1 MSNLDVRAPTLL
13 NRARASQV
21 LALARLDALAVSQPL
36 NVYYATT
43 KLPVLDRMTSRHQS
57 LAVIPADPAKPVSYV
72 GPAFEYYYNVAD
84 SGVAQGVDVYLAT
97 PPSADP
103 VRADGRG
110 MMRILDAA
118 RVDAREHRRR
128 AATLEATAVSDM
140 AAGLAQALGA
150 LGIAR
155 GALGFDSLEAERWIE
170 AAAPAAQR
178 LTGDDLMRHIRLVK
192 TQAELSLL
200 TAAARANVVAVT
212 RAVLRARERPTL
224 RALRQRFF
232 GEAAELGNTGIFML
246 VDGVMDETYE
256 ETLPEG
262 RAFLVDGVSHRAFYQ
277 GDYART
283 ACLGQPA
290 PGMRKVTEALEFAWH
305 EIRDRLA
312 PGLKFSEIGEI
323 GRSALRRAGND
334 YTVAFKPHSVGLEHE
349 DQPRLG
355 IDGRPF
361 DLALVEGMVLSVD
374 CPLLDVGAGGT
385 AHLEDLTVIT
395 ADASRPLHEA
405 GPALLVV

>member
-1 MSNLDVRAPTLL
+1 M
-13 NRARASQV
+13 
-21 LALARLDALAVSQPL
+21 
-36 NVYYATT
+36 
-43 KLPVLDRMTSRHQS
+43 H
-57 LAVIPADPAKPVSYV
+57 
-72 GPAFEYYYNVAD
+72 
-84 SGVAQGVDVYLAT
+84 
-97 PPSADP
+97 
-103 VRADGRG
+103 
-110 MMRILDAA
+110 
-118 RVDAREHRRR
+118 
-128 AATLEATAVSDM
+128 
-140 AAGLAQALGA
+140 
-150 LGIAR
+150 
-155 GALGFDSLEAERWIE
+155 
-170 AAAPAAQR
+170 
-178 LTGDDLMRHIRLVK
+178 HIRLVK
-192 TQAELSLL
+192 TPAELSLL
-200 TAAARANVVAVT
+200 TDAARANVLAVT
-212 RAVLRARERPTL
+212 AAVLRARENPTL

-232 GEAAELGNTGIFML
+232 SEAAERGNTGIFML

-283 ACLGQPA
+283 ACLGPPS

-312 PGLKFSEIGEI
+312 PGLTFSQIGEI
-323 GRSALRRAGND
+323 GRRALRRTGND

-349 DQPRLG
+349 DQPRVG

-385 AHLEDLTVIT
+385 AHLEDLTLIT

-405 GPALLVV
+405 GPALMVV